1 MKLSYCLLI
10 LTISADLSVGFT
22 VENVALNRTVAFGSF
37 NASLHAVSQA
47 LISSPAHHDII
58 AKEGTSILIE
68 CKLNISQ
75 YEHILWYNSR
85 GHLLEQKDEGEFSC
99 CFLSI
104 IILLLYSIGKPLG
117 LYYNFLFLSS
127 HFYNWEIRREQNKA
141 LWPLTCC
148 MGITP
153 EYFCSS
159 SSILLWCPTESHCSR
174 VIPVFHTEEMSL
186 HLTQY

>member
-1 MKLSYCLLI
+1 M
-10 LTISADLSVGFT
+10 
-22 VENVALNRTVAFGSF
+22 ENVAVNRTVAFGSF

-85 GHLLEQKDEGEFSC
+85 GHLLEQKDEGEFSY

-104 IILLLYSIGKPLG
+104 IILLLNNIGKPLG
-117 LYYNFLFLSS
+117 LYYKFSLPILLFLQLRDKESKASPLPSEMLHGNYTWVLLFQPIHPALVPHRITLFKS
-127 HFYNWEIRREQNKA
+127 HPSIPYRRNE
-141 LWPLTCC
+141 
-148 MGITP
+148 
-153 EYFCSS
+153 SS
-159 SSILLWCPTESHCSR
+159 SYSIQADSFIYYCSCLNN
-174 VIPVFHTEEMSL
+174 IF
-186 HLTQY
+186 QNA